1 MSGQHGTRASRAVP
15 SRASCL
21 TKGPGTACWTVFR
34 AGPAREGTA
43 CQAFRG
49 ESRRQGQPRGA
60 AAAAGALALEAGCGA
75 TRGGKEAE
83 DGSAENEAGSAQRRH
98 VEEQQHVA
106 VRRRW
111 PPSAEAGWS
120 GGGVGAELVAGSGV
134 GVELGASALVLV
146 AAEAGLREAMVALD
160 VGSHEKRR
168 GWRGFGEPR
177 GSRSY
182 TRAIPVV
189 TGHTI
194 LRRPELSYNVVLV

>member
-1 MSGQHGTRASRAVP
+1 M
-15 SRASCL
+15 
-21 TKGPGTACWTVFR
+21 
-34 AGPAREGTA
+34 
-43 CQAFRG
+43 
-49 ESRRQGQPRGA
+49 
-60 AAAAGALALEAGCGA
+60 
-75 TRGGKEAE
+75 
-83 DGSAENEAGSAQRRH
+83 
-98 VEEQQHVA
+98 EEQQHVA

-134 GVELGASALVLV
+134 GAELGASALVLV

>member
-1 MSGQHGTRASRAVP
+1 MAIGPARLGTAPAHARHGPEDVGRHGTRASRAVP

-60 AAAAGALALEAGCGA
+60 VAAAGTLALEAGCGA

-83 DGSAENEAGSAQRRH
+83 DGSVENEAGSAQRRH
-98 VEEQQHVA
+98 VEEEQRVA
-106 VRRRW
+106 VRRW

-134 GVELGASALVLV
+134 GAELGASALVLV

-168 GWRGFGEPR
+168 GWRGFSEPW
-177 GSRSY
+177 GSRSS
-182 TRAIPVV
+182 
-189 TGHTI
+189 
-194 LRRPELSYNVVLV
+194 RRQQ